1 MSNKGSQAGSNE
13 GSLAKLMHGHFN
25 LPMLSSNPPSDG
37 SSPENQSS
45 TGGSPQPNSSDAGG
59 SAFARFGKALYGRNL
74 GPTPVPTSAPTS
86 APSHVEPPSN
96 QPPRLS
102 FTTKSGIL
110 AMSPSPDWSQAVIA
124 GRDFLQIV
132 NVTDTEIVQ
141 HLDLFGSPG
150 YKEKHPLS
158 SVSVVKWGLR
168 QYAKYIILGKTNGHI
183 QVYNADSTTSKA
195 SYQLHEYNTSINSL
209 GLNPHATHMLLSGN
223 SAGIAKTWDMRSSNK
238 KPLAQFVKN
247 GDICRELKV
256 SPFDSTKFA
265 MIYDSGVVQRWDI
278 RNPSAPERRMNAHA
292 QRGLTLDWHE
302 EFDYIVTGG
311 RDKQIQI
318 WNMSA
323 GETARVPDHVIN
335 TPNGV
340 HKVRWQQHAFNP
352 KSILDCD
359 IASSSM
365 DLYDYRVHIWSPRRK
380 YIPRIVIED
389 HEARLTEVQWKSGTQ
404 LWTAARDNKFIQRDI
419 SYEEPVINQLPKVSN
434 TWSTTG
440 LLMTVQGNNVINQHE
455 YEDNAPSTVPG
466 SSAASV
472 HERER
477 EGSRV
482 SLRLSFNSR
491 TQQKPKMHTLKE
503 DRPVDQLLYEVPHVG
518 INEKSIAL
526 AANNAAYQ
534 VSETFTVLDI
544 CIHNARVAKAIGR
557 PRMAQTWLVL
567 HRSLEWE
574 LEEWKKRREEKREK
588 FEKLSSL
595 VLPTRQNT
603 MDRGSGPN
611 SATGNLLSSL
621 KSLEGTPR
629 PAPAPVISDA
639 ASITSRL
646 SLEKTVTQDSDTRPT
661 LLTSR
666 SISSPVAVPTTPKSG
681 SRSSS
686 QRRSSFGPATA
697 ESAGSAG
704 SDIAFG
710 SYESGS
716 NSEEAISPVAQENFT
731 HLGISRTV
739 GPKDG
744 TFSGPSTP
752 SSATTSGSVSIL
764 NGKGI
769 NPEARSLLTGIIEEG
784 SFSSNSSVR
793 SLMVEDR
800 EKVNPG
806 REKDASLASSV
817 SNLASSHHSFS
828 QSHTDDSEDFFG
840 GGVALHRS
848 QSPESEDDDMLPAN
862 KSSIAATASALAAA
876 AVPSAA
882 MRSTPSVIT
891 KGIASPK
898 KSIEE
903 VYTPPENPDYISDS
917 ELDEFVA
924 FSQSLQ
930 HPWSPLKLLKDS
942 NEYYHS
948 DGDVQFCAIIALI
961 FSRTHPS
968 AFPED
973 NMVEEVLHCYITQ
986 LQKLQCVVALA
997 ELINSCTK
1005 FKSIYHMGQTN
1016 TSINQ
1021 QCPTCGSVLSEANA
1035 ASEQKAYWYC
1045 SKCHNL
1051 LDGCVLCRETVKGLG
1066 ACMLACGHYG
1076 HFECMKSW
1084 VIDDNMTECP
1094 SGCGVKITEF

>member
-1 MSNKGSQAGSNE
+1 MSKQGSQAGSNE

-45 TGGSPQPNSSDAGG
+45 SVSPVPNSQEGG

-86 APSHVEPPSN
+86 APVDPPQN
-96 QPPRLS
+96 QPRSLS

-110 AMSPSPDWSQAVIA
+110 AMCPSPDWSQAVVA

-132 NVTDTEIVQ
+132 NVNDSDIVQ

-223 SAGIAKTWDMRSSNK
+223 SAGVAKTWDMRSSNK

-278 RNPSAPERRMNAHA
+278 RNPSQPERRMNAHA
-292 QRGLTLDWHE
+292 QRGLTLDWHD

-311 RDKQIQI
+311 RDKQIQM
-318 WNMSA
+318 WNMAA
-323 GETARVPDHVIN
+323 GEQGRVPDHVIN

-340 HKVRWQQHAFNP
+340 HKVRWQQQAFNP

-419 SYEEPVINQLPKVSN
+419 SYEEPVISQLPKVSN

-440 LLMTVQGNNVINQHE
+440 LLMTVQGNHVISSSE
-455 YEDNAPSTVPG
+455 YEETPSTVPG

-472 HERER
+472 HER

-491 TQQKPKMHTLKE
+491 TQPKPKMHQLK
-503 DRPVDQLLYEVPHVG
+503 DDGPVDQLLYEVPHVG
-518 INEKSIAL
+518 INEKSITL

-534 VSETFTVLDI
+534 PSETFSVLDI
-544 CIHNARVAKAIGR
+544 CIHNARVAKVIGR

-567 HRSLEWE
+567 HRALEWE
-574 LEEWKKRREEKREK
+574 LEEWKKKREEKRER
-588 FEKLSSL
+588 FERLSAL
-595 VLPTRQNT
+595 ALPTRQNT
-603 MDRGSGPN
+603 LDKSVPTSALTPRGS
-611 SATGNLLSSL
+611 AQLDT
-621 KSLEGTPR
+621 
-629 PAPAPVISDA
+629 

-646 SLEKTVTQDSDTRPT
+646 SLEKTVTQDSDPRPT

-686 QRRSSFGPATA
+686 QRRSSFGNAP
-697 ESAGSAG
+697 ESVESQG

-716 NSEEAISPVAQENFT
+716 NSEEAVSPAPQEKFT
-731 HLGISRTV
+731 HLSISKNV
-739 GPKDG
+739 SGKEPH
-744 TFSGPSTP
+744 SGPSTP
-752 SSATTSGSVSIL
+752 SSGALSIL

-800 EKVNPG
+800 EKVPH
-806 REKDASLASSV
+806 KDVSLASSV
-817 SNLASSHHSFS
+817 SGLASSH
-828 QSHTDDSEDFFG
+828 HTDDSEDFFG
-840 GGVALHRS
+840 GGVALQRS

-876 AVPSAA
+876 AVPQIMDS
-882 MRSTPSVIT
+882 PKLIT
-891 KGIASPK
+891 KGWNSPK
-898 KSIEE
+898 KSLEE
-903 VYTPPENPDYISDS
+903 IYTPPENPDYIADS
-917 ELDEFVA
+917 ELDDFIA

-930 HPWSPLKLLKDS
+930 QPWSPLKLLKDS
-942 NEYYHS
+942 NEYYHT
-948 DGDVQFCAIIALI
+948 DGDVQFCAILALI
-961 FSRTHPS
+961 FARTHPS

-973 NMVEEVLHCYITQ
+973 NMVEEVLHCYIIQ

-997 ELINSCTK
+997 ELINSCKK

-1021 QCPTCGSVLSEANA
+1021 QCPKCKSVLADVNA
-1035 ASEQKAYWYC
+1035 AALPVAYWYC
-1045 SKCHNL
+1045 SKCHSL

-1066 ACMLACGHYG
+1066 ACMLECGHYG
-1076 HFECMKSW
+1076 HFECMKKW

-1094 SGCGVKITEF
+1094 SGCGVKITAC